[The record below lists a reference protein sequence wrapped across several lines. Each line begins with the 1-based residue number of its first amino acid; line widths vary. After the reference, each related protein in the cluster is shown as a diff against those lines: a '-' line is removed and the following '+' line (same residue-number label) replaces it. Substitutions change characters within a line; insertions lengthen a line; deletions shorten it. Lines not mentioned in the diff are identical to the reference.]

1 MLQLIQLRTVDIGV
15 QRRSFGAYFFLNPL
29 DKWRSKF
36 KTAVIGSA
44 LSFFVYSFV
53 HRDRLLLKAFMV
65 FVLQA
70 FNLSLLL
77 LPDFVNGKRELS
89 FHKSVLKLGFH
100 HNLLPLRTQLVRIE
114 NLPVGNLHP

>member
-1 MLQLIQLRTVDIGV
+1 MPQLIQLRTVDIGV
-15 QRRSFGAYFFLNPL
+15 QGRSFGAYFFLNPL
-29 DKWRSKF
+29 NKWRSKF

-44 LSFFVYSFV
+44 FSFLVYSFV

-89 FHKSVLKLGFH
+89 SHKSVLKLGFH
-100 HNLLPLRTQLVRIE
+100 HNLLSLRTQLV
-114 NLPVGNLHP
+114 